1 MILSEKITLA
11 IALLIIASLV
21 ITGQGNF
28 EIFFIIIFIG
38 VLIIRELTDI
48 FTTTNIKTR
57 MNIFIY
63 FFCLI
68 FIVIV
73 GRKIVSILSF

>member
-1 MILSEKITLA
+1 MILSEKITLTVA
-11 IALLIIASLV
+11 ILILASLLL
-21 ITGQGNF
+21 TGQGNF
-28 EIFFIIIFIG
+28 EIYFIIIFIG

-48 FTTTNIKTR
+48 FTTSNIKNR

-63 FFCLI
+63 LFCLI

-73 GRKIVSILSF
+73 GKKIVSILSI

>member
-1 MILSEKITLA
+1 MMLSEKITLTVA
-11 IALLIIASLV
+11 ILILASLLL
-21 ITGQGNF
+21 TGQWNF
-28 EIFFIIIFIG
+28 EIYFIIIFIG

-48 FTTTNIKTR
+48 FTTSNIKNR

-63 FFCLI
+63 LFCLI

-73 GRKIVSILSF
+73 GKKIVSILSI